1 VSLFLT
7 FITSLMLGMRHATDP
22 DHIVAV
28 TTIVSRERSVVKAA
42 GIGAVWGIGHTVTL
56 LLVGG
61 AIIAFKVAFNA
72 RLGLSLELSVAIML
86 IVLGL
91 LNIFDVRASTRGI
104 SMAMSPPLRH
114 RHRILSK
121 SPCRPS
127 PALKRPAPATPSAI
141 SASRPFVVGIVHGLA
156 GSAGAALLIVPLID
170 DPRWAA
176 LYLLTF
182 GLGTIVGMAFITL
195 TIALPSL
202 LATAHLPSLQRSLRI
217 ASGAV
222 SLVFGLYLAHK
233 IGFTDGLFTSD
244 PRWTPR

>member
-42 GIGAVWGIGHTVTL
+42 GIGAVWGIGHTITL

-91 LNIFDVRASTRGI
+91 LNIFDVRASTRG
-104 SMAMSPPLRH
+104 
-114 RHRILSK
+114 
-121 SPCRPS
+121 
-127 PALKRPAPATPSAI
+127 I

-182 GLGTIVGMAFITL
+182 GLGTIVGMAFVTL

-202 LATAHLPSLQRSLRI
+202 LATAHLPSFQRSLRI

-244 PRWTPR
+244 PRWTPQ

>member
-28 TTIVSRERSVVKAA
+28 TTIVSRERSVMKAA
-42 GIGAVWGIGHTVTL
+42 GIGAVWGVGHTLTL

-61 AIIAFKVAFNA
+61 SIIAFKVVFNA
-72 RLGLSLELSVAIML
+72 RLGLSLELCVAIML
-86 IVLGL
+86 ILLGL
-91 LNIFDVRASTRGI
+91 LNLFDTRASTRGI
-104 SMAMSPPLRH
+104 S
-114 RHRILSK
+114 
-121 SPCRPS
+121 
-127 PALKRPAPATPSAI
+127 
-141 SASRPFVVGIVHGLA
+141 ASRPFLVGIVHGLA

-182 GLGTIVGMAFITL
+182 GLGTIVGMAL
-195 TIALPSL
+195 TTVAIAAPSL
-202 LATAHLPSLQRSLRI
+202 LAAAHLPSLQRSLRI

-222 SLVFGLYLAHK
+222 SLVFGLYLAHR
-233 IGFTDGLFTSD
+233 IGFADGLFTPD